1 MLLPGGLVLTCAHV
15 VLARRRRSAGADAP
29 RPLERVYAEFPGAR
43 SAVPEP
49 VRAEVLVEHLRPPT
63 SHFSADLA
71 LLRLVEK
78 PPVRPA
84 VLHRQIPARDER
96 VHTVGYPED
105 LPGGEDIN
113 ARLMGRGGP
122 GFYPE
127 WVQLDPESAP
137 YVVRHGFSGS
147 GVVHSRTGG
156 VIGILVHQHG
166 TERMPVAL
174 GHAYMIPTETI
185 LRHLP
190 VGEMELM
197 VTGPRAVSHTIALD
211 PGLRSADRALGLR
224 HTLTSWLGDGDQ
236 SAGAKSGTRTGTP
249 TDSAS
254 RNRARTHT
262 PTDPRTS
269 TSTGTST
276 GEEHHT
282 GQRAGAAAGEAGV
295 DRVAEPLELAFAHD
309 DDFDSLAA
317 IRSTL
322 ILADRERNP
331 RAVRSGGAREPQAG
345 SIDIALDATGWTVDQ
360 LVARTAARAGLD
372 DRATSATGT
381 SALLA
386 RIAEEGPPLSAA
398 FLSVDRAAPTGEAV
412 LPLLRAL
419 LRPGHSRLL
428 LIFRDPRSPLLA
440 RVADELLD
448 EGWAERRAAAIAARL
463 TVLAGLEGRRRRA
476 SGTEPD
482 RSAPGEPGPVS
493 RRLATRLAEVCR
505 DGVPRNSAAVA
516 YALFRLRTAAEDAIQ
531 SLGPPRASR
540 GYVVL
545 PPGDGLTDL
554 PHVTVGDP
562 DDFVE
567 PEPEPEPGSAPRAAP
582 GTAPGPG
589 LLRGQELHQQYRVVG
604 RLGQGSYGQV
614 YLARDQMLEERA
626 VALKGVRDPDDP
638 SATKTALTERLRLV
652 SLNHPSIIK
661 VFNYARHPGH
671 PAVDAKFIVMEFAD
685 GAPLQW
691 VADQIAHRI
700 EPFHDY
706 RVHEFIAA
714 YGLRILDALSYLHV
728 EREFV
733 YGDLSLTNVIHC
745 GDGIKLI
752 DVAGVRSIGAPGPVT
767 YPAPELRASTNMTVP
782 ADLYTVG
789 AVLQALLD
797 RAPEDPSGLGPTS
810 LRRVLSRAGAA
821 RPEERFATAEEM
833 SVQLRGV
840 LRELRSL
847 RLGEE
852 TFEPSP
858 LFAAAPAALDGEL
871 GKAPPL
877 DQWRHGGNAKR
888 RLTARP
894 PSPAEVA
901 RGLPVPKPDSA
912 DENWTELQRT
922 SYDDPAGL
930 LQLSSAWDESPERAL
945 LRCRLHLEIA
955 RDHPGE
961 AAAEHAA
968 AERELTRARTAVG
981 ALAAHD
987 WRLHWHR
994 GLLNLSRGRVEPA
1007 LDCFDLVYAAI
1018 PGEYAP
1024 KLALGYCHEML
1035 GRPKEAMVLYGAVWH
1050 RNHALGGAAFGL
1062 ARIHLADRRPQLALD
1077 CLGAVPADS
1086 RHRTAARTAM
1096 VRILADPPG
1105 DGSPP
1110 TVAAARRAWVALHR
1124 LTLKEGLTDRHAQ
1137 ERLRADLQELLLR
1150 LVTTAR
1156 RRKPGSGSQDRG
1168 KGGNQGK
1175 GNPVG
1180 KPGTGGRDHGE
1191 RNPDR
1196 QRDIPAGARTEEAPD
1211 TPARGRT
1218 EEAPGTPARG
1228 PTERKPLATARTE
1241 PGVRAP
1247 GPGRAGGE
1255 PGAGDPLA
1263 ALHAELAE
1271 LPETI
1276 AVPLTERALR
1286 EQLAACYLRLSE
1298 QVPLTSRPEH
1308 RALAEALVDNAY
1320 RTRPYGFSHRRGE
1333 PRRGLFRG
1341 WVPGRAGGPD
1351 GAARLGEQ

>member
-1 MLLPGGLVLTCAHV
+1 MRETGETSNYAAWDGCWRVRLFQGEDRRAGPLGAGVLLPGGLVLTCAHV
-15 VLARRRRSAGADAP
+15 VLSKRRPGSAGAP
-29 RPLERVYAEFPGAR
+29 RPLERVYAEFPGAH

-49 VRAEVLVEHLRPPT
+49 LRAEVLAEYLRPPT
-63 SHFSADLA
+63 SHFSADIA

-78 PPVRPA
+78 PPVKAA
-84 VLHRQIPARDER
+84 VLRRQIPARNAL
-96 VHTVGYPED
+96 VHTVGYPQD
-105 LPGGEDIN
+105 LPGGEDVN

-122 GFYPE
+122 GHDPE

-147 GVVHSRTGG
+147 GVVHSGTGG

-166 TERMPVAL
+166 TERVPVAL

-190 VGEMELM
+190 SDKLDLLVS
-197 VTGPRAVSHTIALD
+197 GPRAVSHTIPLA
-211 PGLRSADRALGLR
+211 PGLRSSERALGLR
-224 HTLTSWLGDGDQ
+224 RTMTRWLSDGG
-236 SAGAKSGTRTGTP
+236 SVTGTGTGTGEGTGTGTRKGTAVGAGADAP
-249 TDSAS
+249 AS
-254 RNRARTHT
+254 T
-262 PTDPRTS
+262 
-269 TSTGTST
+269 
-276 GEEHHT
+276 
-282 GQRAGAAAGEAGV
+282 GAAAGPE
-295 DRVAEPLELAFAHD
+295 RVAEPVELAFAHD
-309 DDFDSLAA
+309 GDHDALFA
-317 IRSTL
+317 IHSTL

-331 RAVRSGGAREPQAG
+331 RAVRSGGAMDPQAG
-345 SIDIALDATGWTVDQ
+345 SIDIALDATGWTAKQ
-360 LVARTAARAGLD
+360 LVARTAARAGLG
-372 DRATSATGT
+372 DRTSPITDT
-381 SALLA
+381 TALLE

-419 LRPGHSRLL
+419 LKPGHSRLL
-428 LIFRDPRSPLLA
+428 LVFRDAQSPLLA
-440 RVADELLD
+440 RVCGELLD
-448 EGWAERRAAAIAARL
+448 PRWSERRAAAIAARL
-463 TVLAGLEGRRRRA
+463 TVLAGLEKRRSQLQEGWTDQSAGR
-476 SGTEPD
+476 
-482 RSAPGEPGPVS
+482 APEQLS
-493 RRLATRLAEVCR
+493 RQLAARLAELR
-505 DGVPRNSAAVA
+505 QRGVLRNSAVVS
-516 YALFRLRTAAEDAIQ
+516 YELFRLGTAVEDAVQ
-531 SLGPPRASR
+531 SLDPPRTPR

-545 PPGDGLTDL
+545 PPGDELTDL
-554 PHVTVGDP
+554 PHVTVGNP

-567 PEPEPEPGSAPRAAP
+567 PEPEPVPEATPAPEVTPAP
-582 GTAPGPG
+582 APGPG
-589 LLRGQELHQQYRVVG
+589 LVRGQELHQQYRVVG

-638 SATKTALTERLRLV
+638 SAAKTALTERLRLV

-671 PAVDAKFIVMEFAD
+671 PANTAKFIVMEFAD

-691 VADQIAHRI
+691 VADQIAQRV

-714 YGLRILDALSYLHV
+714 YGLRILNALTYLHV
-728 EREFV
+728 ERKFV

-752 DVAGVRSIGAPGPVT
+752 DVAGVRKIGSPGPVT
-767 YPAPELRASTNMTVP
+767 YPAPELRTSTNMTVS
-782 ADLYTVG
+782 ADLYAVG

-797 RAPEDPSGLGPTS
+797 QVPEDPSGLGTTS
-810 LRRVLSRAGAA
+810 LRRALSRAMAA
-821 RPEERFATAEEM
+821 LPEERFAGAEEM

-877 DQWRHGGNAKR
+877 DQWRHGGNGKR

-894 PSPAEVA
+894 PRPGEVA
-901 RGLPVPKPDSA
+901 LGLPVPKPDGA

-961 AAAEHAA
+961 AVQERAA
-968 AERELTRARTAVG
+968 AERELTRARVAVG
-981 ALAAHD
+981 TVAAYD
-987 WRLHWHR
+987 WRLHWHQ
-994 GLLNLSRGRVEPA
+994 GLLHLAHDQVESA
-1007 LDCFDLVYAAI
+1007 LECFDRVYAAI

-1024 KLALGYCHEML
+1024 KLALGYCHEIL
-1035 GRPKEAMVLYGAVWH
+1035 GRPKEAVVLYGAVWH

-1062 ARIHLADRRPQLALD
+1062 ARIHLADGKPQLALD
-1077 CLGAVPADS
+1077 CLEAVPADS

-1096 VRILADPPG
+1096 VRILADPPA

-1110 TVAAARRAWVALHR
+1110 TVTAARHAWVALHR

-1150 LVTTAR
+1150 LVT
-1156 RRKPGSGSQDRG
+1156 S
-1168 KGGNQGK
+1168 
-1175 GNPVG
+1175 
-1180 KPGTGGRDHGE
+1180 GRDRE
-1191 RNPDR
+1191 RSRPV
-1196 QRDIPAGARTEEAPD
+1196 
-1211 TPARGRT
+1211 RGRKQRT
-1218 EEAPGTPARG
+1218 PEPPEA
-1228 PTERKPLATARTE
+1228 ES
-1241 PGVRAP
+1241 
-1247 GPGRAGGE
+1247 
-1255 PGAGDPLA
+1255 DPLA

-1276 AVPLTERALR
+1276 PAPLTEHELR
-1286 EQLAACYLRLSE
+1286 EQIAACYLRLSE
-1298 QVPLTSRPEH
+1298 QVPLATRPEH

-1320 RTRPYGFSHRRGE
+1320 RTRPFAFSHRRGE

-1341 WVPGRAGGPD
+1341 WVPGRSSGQNS
-1351 GAARLGEQ
+1351 AAATGER